1 MGFPVHRL
9 CVSHLSEEDIKTS
22 ENLTFEEMVLV
33 GLFEEIVF
41 FEDIFGQVSPLKIPS
56 LQELHSLA
64 GNATVLDHM
73 FTK

>member
-41 FEDIFGQVSPLKIPS
+41 F
-56 LQELHSLA
+56 
-64 GNATVLDHM
+64 
-73 FTK
+73 